1 MDQAD
6 PWDVLALLGIV
17 LLGTGL
23 GLLAPWLGLAAA
35 GLALLV
41 VSVGGALAAERARAR
56 DQRKGS

>member
-1 MDQAD
+1 MDPYD
-6 PWDVLALLGIV
+6 LLALLGIM

-35 GLALLV
+35 GLALLAIGI
-41 VSVGGALAAERARAR
+41 GGALAAERARAR